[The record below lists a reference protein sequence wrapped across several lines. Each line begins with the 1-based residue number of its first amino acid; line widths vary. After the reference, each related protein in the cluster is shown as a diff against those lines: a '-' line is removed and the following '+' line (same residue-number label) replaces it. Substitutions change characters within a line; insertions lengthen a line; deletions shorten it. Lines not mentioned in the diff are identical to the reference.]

1 MTVTASNLKQHFH
14 LLDEARREPITV
26 TKRGRPYVVVLDHET
41 YRELQKQNG
50 QIPQEKIPPRRK
62 KLDALD
68 SLGTYKLGGKD
79 IYDIKAS
86 MYDPS

>member
-1 MTVTASNLKQHFH
+1 MTVTASTLKQHFH

-41 YRELQKQNG
+41 YRKLREQSG
-50 QIPQEKIPPRRK
+50 QSSRDEVPPLRK

-68 SLGTYKLGGKD
+68 ALGTYALGGND
-79 IYDIKAS
+79 IRDIKAT
-86 MYDPS
+86 MYDPE